1 MFLYLKGSIQS
12 PDAKRAQIIIVIII
26 IIMIIIIMIIITTT
40 TIIIITLFQTGKLYI
55 ALQKFTV

>member
-26 IIMIIIIMIIITTT
+26 MIIIIMIIITTI

>member
-1 MFLYLKGSIQS
+1 MFLYLKGSIKS
-12 PDAKRAQIIIVIII
+12 PDAKRAQIIIAI
-26 IIMIIIIMIIITTT
+26 IIMIIIIMIIITTI

>member
-26 IIMIIIIMIIITTT
+26 IMIIIIMIIITTI

>member
-26 IIMIIIIMIIITTT
+26 IMIIIIMIILTTI